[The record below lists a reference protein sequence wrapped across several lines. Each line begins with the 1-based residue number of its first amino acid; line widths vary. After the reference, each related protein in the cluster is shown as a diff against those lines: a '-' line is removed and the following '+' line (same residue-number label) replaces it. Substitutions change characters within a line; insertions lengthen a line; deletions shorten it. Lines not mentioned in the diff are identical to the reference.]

1 MNRLKLSLAL
11 LLSLIV
17 TLPSLAQKA
26 AKEAHPVGNLVIVAP
41 EKVDEARQVWMLTHP
56 ETFEQYSI
64 ENGKLFLAMP
74 KHSVRFRL
82 LIVPNDVTKD
92 IYFKAY
98 DLSPAGSVPDPKP
111 DDPPPVDPPPPQ
123 SQWQKWVWENRGSL
137 PENKPLINALGDN
150 FIAVSKANVADTVA
164 LTVML
169 REKNQETLKD
179 NFMAYVNWS
188 KALQTAMINANLSES
203 VAASKTACFEIG
215 TALKELAK

>member
-1 MNRLKLSLAL
+1 MKSKLYLAL
-11 LLSLIV
+11 LLSLIFAV
-17 TLPSLAQKA
+17 PSLAQKST
-26 AKEAHPVGNLVIVAP
+26 KEAHPVGNLVIVAP
-41 EKVDEARQVWMLTHP
+41 EKVENARQVWMLTHP

-82 LIVPNDVTKD
+82 LIVPNDVEKD

-98 DLSPAGSVPDPKP
+98 DLSPGSDPDPKP
-111 DDPPPVDPPPPQ
+111 DDPIPDDPAPPQ

-150 FIAVSKANVADTVA
+150 FIEVSKANFADTGA

-169 REKNQETLKD
+169 REKNQTLLKD
-179 NFMAYVNWS
+179 NFMSYVNWS